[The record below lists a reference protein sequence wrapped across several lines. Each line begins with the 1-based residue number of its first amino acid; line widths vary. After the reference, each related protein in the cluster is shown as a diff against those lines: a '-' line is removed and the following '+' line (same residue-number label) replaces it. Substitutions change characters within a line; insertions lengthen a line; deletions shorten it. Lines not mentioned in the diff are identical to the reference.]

1 MSAAASSAQARREPA
16 RALARWVKIEPGEG
30 RRLAW
35 AFATFFLLLAGYYV
49 LRPLRDE
56 FGARESA
63 TGLSRLYFGTAAGT
77 LLANFGFSVLV
88 RRLSRARFVP
98 IVYHVLAASV
108 IGFALLLLRDH
119 DAQRTRAIGR
129 AFFVWISVYNLFAIS
144 VYWGFMAEIF
154 RAEQGKRLFGLLG
167 VAGTLGGMAG
177 AGATSLLASRWSIP
191 ALLVLAALVIEAAIL
206 CARGLER
213 AARESGADASPGRA
227 DASLAAHDTP
237 AASAAPRS
245 LGADVAAGLRLLL
258 RSPYLGLICGFLVLY
273 TASSTYAYF
282 FQAQI
287 VRENLSDPAERTRF
301 FANVDLATNA
311 LSLLL
316 GGWLAGRMMPALGIG
331 ACMACMPIYVALG
344 FGGLALSPS
353 LAAIALFQAPRR
365 ALEFGLVKPA
375 REVLYTVLSHDE
387 KFAAKSLIDT
397 LVYRTS
403 DALSGAAF
411 ARLSSASLGSS
422 AIALSFLPLAALW
435 WWIALRLGRQQRALA
450 EARVEAHARAS

>member
-1 MSAAASSAQARREPA
+1 MSSTAGSETKRPALARF
-16 RALARWVKIEPGEG
+16 LARWVKIEPGEG

-56 FGARESA
+56 FGARESS
-63 TGLSRLYFGTAAGT
+63 TGLTRLFFWTAGGT
-77 LLANFGFSVLV
+77 LLGNLGFSLLV
-88 RRLSRARFVP
+88 RRLPRSRFVP

-108 IGFALLLLRDH
+108 IAFAALLWGEREAEH
-119 DAQRTRAIGR
+119 TRTIGR

-144 VYWGFMAEIF
+144 VFWGFMAEVF
-154 RAEQGKRLFGLLG
+154 HAEQGKRLFGLLG

-177 AGATSLLASRWSIP
+177 AWATSVLARHWSIP
-191 ALLVLAALVIEAAIL
+191 ALLVLAAVAIEASIL

-213 AARESGADASPGRA
+213 AARAAGAHEAP
-227 DASLAAHDTP
+227 TP
-237 AASAAPRS
+237 LETATAVANARAPRS
-245 LGADVAAGLRLLL
+245 LRADLAAGLRLLL
-258 RSPYLGLICGFLVLY
+258 RSPYLGLICAFLVLY

-287 VRENLSDPAERTRF
+287 VRENLVDAAERTRF
-301 FANVDLATNA
+301 FARLDLATNA

-316 GGWLAGRMMPALGIG
+316 GGWLAGRLMPALGIG

-387 KFAAKSLIDT
+387 RFAAKSLIDT
-397 LVYRTS
+397 LVYRLGDLLS
-403 DALSGAAF
+403 ALAF
-411 ARLSSASLGSS
+411 QRLERASLGAS
-422 AIALSFLPLAALW
+422 AIALSFLPLALLW
-435 WWIALRLGRQQRALA
+435 WWIALRLGRRQRALA
-450 EARVEAHARAS
+450 AAQAEARAATRVA